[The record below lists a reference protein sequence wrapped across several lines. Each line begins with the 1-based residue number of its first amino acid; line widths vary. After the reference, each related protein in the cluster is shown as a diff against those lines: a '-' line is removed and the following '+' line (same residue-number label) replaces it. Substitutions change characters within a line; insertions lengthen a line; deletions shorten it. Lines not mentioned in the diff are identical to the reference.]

1 MTQSCARQ
9 SVMIF
14 GFDRKRAWPLRRE
27 CPKRLPPGC
36 RPAHESQPLK
46 LPATVG
52 TTSAM
57 LDPYRTQPTQA
68 DDGGHQIIA
77 HFIARSEAWNYE
89 VLEINGRSGR
99 IRTCDPC
106 VPNVNSGRKVQQKQW
121 YLRTLDPIY
130 PDLFTGFLWS
140 ICGWEFSNSTSGRRA
155 VATAW

>member
-46 LPATVG
+46 LPASVG

-106 VPNVNSGRKVQQKQW
+106 VPNVSFHFVTPERLTIFAVF
-121 YLRTLDPIY
+121 DVVSPC
-130 PDLFTGFLWS
+130 LFTLFLS
-140 ICGWEFSNSTSGRRA
+140 RFCPDILSATSC
-155 VATAW
+155 